1 MKSPLAALF
10 ALSVLVA
17 QTPNSPTI
25 PNEADV
31 NPELLKLVIL
41 DQWDRGSDM
50 FGDRHPTGDQ

>member
-1 MKSPLAALF
+1 MKSRLPPLLAVF
-10 ALSVLVA
+10 VLSA
-17 QTPNSPTI
+17 QTTISPTI

>member
-1 MKSPLAALF
+1 LLAVF
-10 ALSVLVA
+10 VLSA
-17 QTPNSPTI
+17 QTTISPTI
-25 PNEADV
+25 PNETDV